1 MEGKGKREEGR
12 KTEKK
17 KWREVP
23 GAVADPGE
31 GSGRPGPPP
40 LTLDQTEAR
49 RAKKKIFL
57 ETGRPP
63 YLRVSM
69 TPTPT
74 PISEAWIRHW
84 REREREGEKNGGK
97 GRKKGR
103 HEGRKKLRER

>member
-12 KTEKK
+12 KTEMK

-31 GSGRPGPPP
+31 GSGRPGPSP

-49 RAKKKIFL
+49 RAEKKFF

-63 YLRVSM
+63 LSQGVDDPHPHTY
-69 TPTPT
+69 
-74 PISEAWIRHW
+74 I
-84 REREREGEKNGGK
+84 
-97 GRKKGR
+97 
-103 HEGRKKLRER
+103 

>member
-12 KTEKK
+12 KTEMK

-31 GSGRPGPPP
+31 GSKGP
-40 LTLDQTEAR
+40 
-49 RAKKKIFL
+49 KKKSF

-63 YLRVSM
+63 PPPPPSQGVDD
-69 TPTPT
+69 PTPT
-74 PISEAWIRHW
+74 PISEVWIRHW
-84 REREREGEKNGGK
+84 REREREGEKNGWK
-97 GRKKGR
+97 ERKKGR

>member
-12 KTEKK
+12 KTEMK

-49 RAKKKIFL
+49 RAEKKIF
-57 ETGRPP
+57 
-63 YLRVSM
+63 
-69 TPTPT
+69 
-74 PISEAWIRHW
+74 
-84 REREREGEKNGGK
+84 
-97 GRKKGR
+97 
-103 HEGRKKLRER
+103 